1 MMEKCKLNVLG
12 SKIIFGNTVAI
23 MKILAIFIISFSLY
37 ANKSVIGFYKD
48 GKKIENTVAE
58 KKQPDNEAKD
68 SSILQRNIRDNI
80 INFARSKLGS
90 KYVWGAAGS
99 NTFDCSGFVQYV
111 FRKSAGISI
120 PRVSSDQAAYR
131 PKLPLMS
138 VKKGDLIFFD
148 TAGKGKISHVGIY
161 IGERQFIHASSGGKR
176 VMISSLDTDYY
187 MKRFRWG
194 GSMIIL

>member
-1 MMEKCKLNVLG
+1 MEKCKLNVLG

-120 PRVSSDQAAYR
+120 PRVSSDQANYK
-131 PKLPLMS
+131 PSISLVCME
-138 VKKGDLIFFD
+138 KGDF
-148 TAGKGKISHVGIY
+148 GNK
-161 IGERQFIHASSGGKR
+161 
-176 VMISSLDTDYY
+176 
-187 MKRFRWG
+187 
-194 GSMIIL
+194 